1 MTHYLNFKNVSP
13 YYRAFILQIQDISI
27 PNTPQE
33 AMGNVHWKGAMDEE
47 ITALLQNDT
56 WDIVDLPEGKK
67 TVSCRWVYTLK
78 CKSDGSLDRYKA
90 RLVAR
95 GYTQTFGIDYI
106 ETFAP
111 VAKINTIR
119 ILISLAV
126 NFDWPLNQYDI
137 KNAFL
142 NGEQKEEIYMKIP
155 PGIGGSMYEGKVCK
169 LKKAL
174 YGLKQS
180 PRAWFGRFT
189 QAMKLLGYQQSNG
202 EHTLFFKHTSPNL
215 LTILIV
221 YVDDILI
228 TGNNLEEIKCLER
241 HLHKNFQ
248 VKQLGPLKYF
258 LGIEFARSSE
268 GILMTQQKYI
278 MEILEETKH
287 INCHVSDTPIEVNH
301 KLTLSEEEPRVEL
314 NSYQKLIGKLLYLS
328 HTRPDI
334 CYTVNVLSQFMHSPR
349 NSHFQAANRVL
360 RYLKGTTGLGITYRK
375 TGKNNLIVYTDS
387 DFAGSR
393 VDYRSTSGYCTFLG
407 GNLVTWRSK
416 KQSVVSNSSTEAE
429 FRAMSKGINE
439 AMWIKHLLE
448 ELRIPYTKPI
458 VIHCDNKSAINLA
471 HDPVDHD
478 RMKHVNIDRFYIQEH
493 LEQGVLKTE
502 HVSSEEQCAD
512 IFTKGLSTKTMQYL
526 IFKLGM
532 KNMHSST

>member
-1 MTHYLNFKNVSP
+1 
-13 YYRAFILQIQDISI
+13 
-27 PNTPQE
+27 
-33 AMGNVHWKGAMDEE
+33 MGNVLWKGAMDEE

-67 TVSCRWVYTLK
+67 TVSCQWVYTLK
-78 CKSDGSLDRYKA
+78 CKSDGSLNRYKA

-106 ETFAP
+106 KTFAP

-142 NGEQKEEIYMKIP
+142 NGELKEEIFMEIP
-155 PGIGGSMYEGKVCK
+155 PEIGGSMYEGKVCK

-189 QAMKLLGYQQSNG
+189 QAMKILGYQQCNG
-202 EHTLFFKHTSPNL
+202 EHTLFFKHTFPNL

-248 VKQLGPLKYF
+248 VKQIGPLKYF

-268 GILMTQQKYI
+268 GILMTQHKYI
-278 MEILEETKH
+278 IEIIEETKH
-287 INCHVSDTPIEVNH
+287 TNCHVSDTPIEVNH
-301 KLTLSEEEPRVEL
+301 KLTLSEEEPRIDIK
-314 NSYQKLIGKLLYLS
+314 SYQKLIGKLLYLS

-349 NSHFQAANRVL
+349 NSHFQAAKRVL
-360 RYLKGTTGLGITYRK
+360 RYLKAQMDSALRIEKQVRMILSCILTLILQVLMLTIGQHLGI
-375 TGKNNLIVYTDS
+375 VPS
-387 DFAGSR
+387 
-393 VDYRSTSGYCTFLG
+393 
-407 GNLVTWRSK
+407 
-416 KQSVVSNSSTEAE
+416 
-429 FRAMSKGINE
+429 
-439 AMWIKHLLE
+439 
-448 ELRIPYTKPI
+448 
-458 VIHCDNKSAINLA
+458 
-471 HDPVDHD
+471 
-478 RMKHVNIDRFYIQEH
+478 
-493 LEQGVLKTE
+493 
-502 HVSSEEQCAD
+502 
-512 IFTKGLSTKTMQYL
+512 
-526 IFKLGM
+526 
-532 KNMHSST
+532 